1 MISRIAHE
9 LSDLCGMQSAM
20 RLTHGSIY
28 RQCFM
33 QGCAMPVA
41 ISFSNT
47 ANSAA
52 QFIDGAVSGDVV
64 SGASSN
70 AADVNRS
77 AASLLSKDRESSDD
91 DFNAV
96 LAMLL
101 NGGVPPLQT
110 PVIPLSIEA
119 NVPAAGTVDAT
130 TDFAELNP
138 NAAAESS
145 FVNIGQML
153 LQGRNSSTQAINT
166 NLGVARTSESLF
178 DSSATTEATHS
189 ADPTD
194 MKSASSA
201 AANASAAAALDS
213 LANSQQASMATTQT
227 EQGGASLQISGDVT
241 GLPIQE
247 LPISGAAT
255 EADVATTAINL
266 TVEAQSS
273 ESVIVKPM
281 SNEVMQALERIG
293 RPAAPEVDTQNSQ
306 QATMPLARSAVSGAD
321 VSDVAP
327 QLTVGLAGG
336 LNLTAAVAE
345 SATAPQVPQ
354 VPQVESDD
362 AAGEPLPL
370 TSELNTRIGSLSNTT
385 SKSAETTNQSASS
398 ISAESEA
405 AFAKSIEAS
414 ASASDSAPGSLTS
427 NADLMSPGSLPHQFK
442 AGSEAGDASSDA
454 DSVRL
459 DKPKSAMVSP
469 SDATTATM
477 QSGLVSSASPNAVPD
492 LAASISA
499 EIRQPL
505 TSQVSQ
511 AIMDHVE
518 RNGVRQNDSLSVRL
532 DPPELGE
539 MTIQLSKTHEGL
551 AVRVTAREAVTM
563 DMLFARGQEIESQL
577 RSQHMN
583 LKSLEFQRTDMSSS
597 GFSHGQ
603 GQPQQQ
609 NNSSRRS
616 ENLMNQIRSGARGV
630 SLLNP
635 GIRSATPDSSYG
647 LSFRA

>member
-1 MISRIAHE
+1 
-9 LSDLCGMQSAM
+9 
-20 RLTHGSIY
+20 
-28 RQCFM
+28 
-33 QGCAMPVA
+33 MPVA

-52 QFIDGAVSGDVV
+52 QFIDGAVSGDDVA
-64 SGASSN
+64 SASSN

-77 AASLLSKDRESSDD
+77 AASLLSKDRESADE

-101 NGGVPPLQT
+101 NGGVPPFQA
-110 PVIPLSIEA
+110 PIVPLSVEA
-119 NVPAAGTVDAT
+119 NVSMTGTVDAT
-130 TDFAELNP
+130 TDFAGSDL
-138 NAAAESS
+138 NAAGESG

-153 LQGRNSSTQAINT
+153 LQGHNSSTQHVNANS
-166 NLGVARTSESLF
+166 GVVKPGESLF
-178 DSSATTEATHS
+178 DTSATTNATHS

-194 MKSASSA
+194 MNPVSSA
-201 AANASAAAALDS
+201 AAIASAAAAHDS
-213 LANSQQASMATTQT
+213 MANSNRASMATTQT
-227 EQGGASLQISGDVT
+227 EQGGASLQISGDALS
-241 GLPIQE
+241 LPVQSLPTQEQPMRAHE
-247 LPISGAAT
+247 LPISVAAT
-255 EADVATTAINL
+255 EADAATTAINV
-266 TVEAQSS
+266 TVEAQPF

-281 SNEVMQALERIG
+281 SNEVIRALERIG
-293 RPAAPEVDTQNSQ
+293 RPSAPEVDTEYQPQTTVPEAESP
-306 QATMPLARSAVSGAD
+306 ASAGSRTD
-321 VSDVAP
+321 VSVVAP
-327 QLTVGLAGG
+327 QVTVDSATG
-336 LNLTAAVAE
+336 LNSIAVSEPAI
-345 SATAPQVPQ
+345 APQ
-354 VPQVESDD
+354 VPQVESDAA
-362 AAGEPLPL
+362 AAGPLPL
-370 TSELNTRIGSLSNTT
+370 NSELKTRIGSLSNTT
-385 SKSAETTNQSASS
+385 SKSAETTIQSASS
-398 ISAESEA
+398 RSVESEA
-405 AFAKSIEAS
+405 AFATSIETS
-414 ASASDSAPGSLTS
+414 ASGSGSLTS
-427 NADLMSPGSLPHQFK
+427 DPMVPESLPGQFK
-442 AGSEAGDASSDA
+442 AVPAAESVLSDA

-459 DKPKSAMVSP
+459 DKQKSATVTP
-469 SDATTATM
+469 SDAAIGTM
-477 QSGLVSSASPNAVPD
+477 QSGLISSASPNAVPD

-577 RSQHMN
+577 RGQHMN

-597 GFSHGQ
+597 GFSHGHGQ

-609 NNSSRRS
+609 NSSSRRS